1 MHGRPRA
8 RGRARAR
15 GGARARART
24 RARAKARWGG
34 RARRCGRPTAT
45 VTRTTTTAG
54 TVARWRI
61 VDQPNLPRGALRDPR
76 PFGAA
81 GYGDPSGASVFGLS
95 FLPVLRLV
103 PLVPSRSVP
112 CLLPLLSRPSV
123 SAIDGSK
130 IAPVKRT
137 SSLLF
142 LAAISFR
149 KPLFILRRVGS
160 KALAR
165 TPILT
170 GWRLLAKTIGPA
182 RLAAVAPS
190 IATHSRSTREPA
202 PLQKRGHALKEV
214 DPGIQLDEN
223 C

>member
-1 MHGRPRA
+1 VLSGPRA
-8 RGRARAR
+8 
-15 GGARARART
+15 
-24 RARAKARWGG
+24 
-34 RARRCGRPTAT
+34 
-45 VTRTTTTAG
+45 
-54 TVARWRI
+54 
-61 VDQPNLPRGALRDPR
+61 
-76 PFGAA
+76 FGAA
-81 GYGDPSGASVFGLS
+81 GDSDPSSANAFGRSSLHC
-95 FLPVLRLV
+95 LIPV
-103 PLVPSRSVP
+103 PLEPSCSVP
-112 CLLPLLSRPSV
+112 LPYLTLLPRLSV
-123 SAIDGSK
+123 SAIDGSE

-170 GWRLLAKTIGPA
+170 GWRLLAKTTGPA

>member
-54 TVARWRI
+54 LIIRWWVA
-61 VDQPNLPRGALRDPR
+61 DQSNLPRGALRDPR

-81 GYGDPSGASVFGLS
+81 GYGDSSGANLFGRS
-95 FLPVLRLV
+95 FLHGLLLV
-103 PLVPSRSVP
+103 PLVPSCSVPLP
-112 CLLPLLSRPSV
+112 CLLLLPV
-123 SAIDGSK
+123 PALDGSE
-130 IAPVKRT
+130 
-137 SSLLF
+137 LLLVEIKSPF
-142 LAAISFR
+142 LFPAAFNFR
-149 KPLFILRRVGS
+149 EPLFVLRRVGS
-160 KALAR
+160 KEVAN
-165 TPILT
+165 TPRLT
-170 GWRLLAKTIGPA
+170 GWRFLAETTCPIRPA
-182 RLAAVAPS
+182 AMAPS
-190 IATHSRSTREPA
+190 IVTHSRSTREPA